1 MSTLDLDVIL
11 AGVSAESPCGE
22 DLSYDPDALALF
34 DLAAG
39 TPERQMG
46 DVVVP
51 AEEPNWGE
59 VKKRA
64 SDLLGRTLDLRVG
77 MQALAA
83 LIETEGFEGLRSG
96 VALLRGMIT
105 QHWDDVHPKLDPED
119 NNDPTERMNIVA
131 SLAAPPE
138 AFGEDALRIQARIRQ
153 CPFTASASLGRY
165 GLRDLQL
172 ANGEISARQD
182 EETPSAATIKAAL
195 ADTPAETLQ
204 QSLQCLQEAIESADE
219 IDRTLT
225 DRVGAGNAP
234 DLSAFQKLLKTI
246 AEHIRSGLGERG
258 YAADGGGQSAAEGS
272 EVDEESAGGGGGAPV
287 PAAPAGAIQSRQDV
301 LDALDRICAY
311 YVSSEPSSPV
321 PVLLVR
327 ARRLVTMSFVDIVR
341 DLTPD
346 AVGQIEMLA
355 GDRPSDDDEES

>member
-11 AGVSAESPCGE
+11 AGVSVENPCGE
-22 DLSYDPDALALF
+22 DLAYDADAVALF

-39 TPERQMG
+39 TPERQIG

-59 VKKRA
+59 VKNKA
-64 SDLLGRTLDLRVG
+64 TALLGRTLDLRVG
-77 MQALAA
+77 MQVLAS
-83 LIETEGFEGLRSG
+83 LIETEGFEGLRIG
-96 VALLRGMIT
+96 VALIRGMVT
-105 QHWDDVHPKLDPED
+105 QHWDGVHPKLDPED

-131 SLAAPPE
+131 SLAAPPD
-138 AFGEDALRIQARIRQ
+138 AFGDDSMRIQARIRA

-172 ANGEISARQD
+172 ASGEISTQAD
-182 EETPSAATIKAAL
+182 EESPSISTIKAAL
-195 ADTPAETLQ
+195 ADTPAEQLQ
-204 QSLQCLQEAIESADE
+204 HSLQCLQEAIEGVDE

-225 DRVGAGNAP
+225 ERVGAGNAP
-234 DLSAFQKLLKTI
+234 DLSAFQKLLETI

-258 YAADGGGQSAAEGS
+258 YSADLGGEADGELPA
-272 EVDEESAGGGGGAPV
+272 DSAGGAAAI
-287 PAAPAGAIQSRQDV
+287 AAPTAPTGAIQSRQDV

-346 AVGQIEMLA
+346 AVGQIELLA
-355 GDRPSDDDEES
+355 GDRSVADEDS